1 MCDRGNVRWIL
12 SQAVFSKVSK
22 VDSSCWVLWELFSQG
37 LKAESCFYLASG
49 AFPEILLH
57 KCCRK
62 THSLPWW
69 ILTFADWHHW
79 VTSLTYSLQDASM
92 QPWIPLTQP
101 FCCLVFLGLIFG
113 GPCDGGREASR
124 FAYGILMCKCPL
136 NLLACGWKV
145 YFTRGDHRGLSIRSG
160 ERNPTEVLTS
170 LPGPL
175 LDKEKDTERIMW
187 QTSNLILKAS
197 LIELLTSMDI
207 SLENWSGSLVFS
219 MNFVSSASSLNHLVT
234 EPEISH

>member
-1 MCDRGNVRWIL
+1 MG
-12 SQAVFSKVSK
+12 
-22 VDSSCWVLWELFSQG
+22 
-37 LKAESCFYLASG
+37 
-49 AFPEILLH
+49 
-57 KCCRK
+57 
-62 THSLPWW
+62 
-69 ILTFADWHHW
+69 
-79 VTSLTYSLQDASM
+79 
-92 QPWIPLTQP
+92 
-101 FCCLVFLGLIFG
+101 
-113 GPCDGGREASR
+113 
-124 FAYGILMCKCPL
+124 
-136 NLLACGWKV
+136 
-145 YFTRGDHRGLSIRSG
+145 IRSG

-187 QTSNLILKAS
+187 QTSSLILKAS